1 METANFILGILCG
14 TVLCGLCYVIVELL
28 KISKTQKAKENEIAE
43 AFRQLQSVEKEFDNT
58 HHSIDENVKEANRR
72 WDDFI
77 EHTFRQDMEAIH
89 RKIEEN
95 INIIHRDI
103 DIFKKFY
110 NDQSYAG
117 KIEFQKAIDNLHDLI
132 VNTKL
137 ELREKDST
145 MRGYVDS
152 RIDKTSRGVELVAE
166 GLRNYYDEEE
176 FADRVLAKLL
186 VKQKEENIKRVT
198 EGLPVSGAPT
208 HYGK

>member
-43 AFRQLQSVEKEFDNT
+43 AFRQIQSVEKEFDNT
-58 HHSIDENVKEANRR
+58 HHSIDENAKEVNRR
-72 WDDFI
+72 FDDFI
-77 EHTFRQDMEAIH
+77 QHTFRQDMEMIH
-89 RKIEEN
+89 KKIDEN
-95 INIIHRDI
+95 IEIIHNI
-103 DIFKKFY
+103 DTFKKL
-110 NDQSYAG
+110 
-117 KIEFQKAIDNLHDLI
+117 EFQKAIDNLHDLI

-145 MRGYVDS
+145 MRGYIDS

-186 VKQKEENIKRVT
+186 VKQKEESIKRVT

>member
-58 HHSIDENVKEANRR
+58 HHSIDENAKEVNRR
-72 WDDFI
+72 FDDFI
-77 EHTFRQDMEAIH
+77 QRTFHQDMEMIH
-89 RKIEEN
+89 KKIDEN
-95 INIIHRDI
+95 IEIIHRNI
-103 DIFKKFY
+103 DTFKK
-110 NDQSYAG
+110 S
-117 KIEFQKAIDNLHDLI
+117 EFQKAIDTLHDLI

-145 MRGYVDS
+145 MRGYIDS